1 MFRRILS
8 ENLGHVPVPV
18 YPAACAFSTCA
29 FSNNRLCSIIRI
41 RSVPASAACR
51 STAPRQ
57 WGKPVPGSYLGLLVL
72 AGLAFLFAVAVL
84 IVSTLLG
91 PRRRGTSLPYESGVS
106 APLSAPGRQRLPVR
120 YYRVALL
127 FLVFDVEAVFV
138 YPWAV
143 TYRRLGTYALGEMF
157 VFLGILF
164 FGYWYARKRGGLEWE

>member
-1 MFRRILS
+1 
-8 ENLGHVPVPV
+8 
-18 YPAACAFSTCA
+18 
-29 FSNNRLCSIIRI
+29 
-41 RSVPASAACR
+41 
-51 STAPRQ
+51 
-57 WGKPVPGSYLGLLVL
+57 VPGSYLGLLVL
-72 AGLAFLFAVAVL
+72 AGLAFLFAVVVL

-91 PRRRGTSLPYESGVS
+91 PRRRRTSLPYESGVS
-106 APLSAPGRQRLPVR
+106 EPVSAPGRQRLPVR

-143 TYRRLGTYALGEMF
+143 TYRRIGTYALGEMF

>member
-1 MFRRILS
+1 
-8 ENLGHVPVPV
+8 
-18 YPAACAFSTCA
+18 
-29 FSNNRLCSIIRI
+29 
-41 RSVPASAACR
+41 
-51 STAPRQ
+51 
-57 WGKPVPGSYLGLLVL
+57 VPGSYLGLLVL

-91 PRRRGTSLPYESGVS
+91 PRRRGTGLLYGSGVS
-106 APLSAPGRQRLPVR
+106 APPSAPGRQRLPVR